1 MYPMYFLYFYLAF
14 INIFA
19 VIITVTD
26 KKHAEQH
33 KWRVSEAMLLF
44 VSAIGGGVSM
54 YVMMRLIRHK
64 TRKLKFM
71 LGIPIIVVFELI
83 IVLYLLNYVF

>member
-1 MYPMYFLYFYLAF
+1 MYFLYFYLAF

-19 VIITVTD
+19 VVITVAD
-26 KKHAEQH
+26 KKRAERR

-44 VSAIGGGVSM
+44 VSAVGGGVSM
-54 YVMMRLIRHK
+54 YVTMRLIHHK

-71 LGIPIIVVFELI
+71 LGIPIIVAFELI

>member
-1 MYPMYFLYFYLAF
+1 MYFLYFYLAF

-19 VIITVTD
+19 VVITVAD
-26 KKHAEQH
+26 KKRAERR

-44 VSAIGGGVSM
+44 VSAVGGGVSM
-54 YVMMRLIRHK
+54 YVTMRLIHHK

-71 LGIPIIVVFELI
+71 LGIPIIVAFELI
-83 IVLYLLNYVF
+83 IVLYLLNYVY

>member
-1 MYPMYFLYFYLAF
+1 MYFLYFYLAF

-19 VIITVTD
+19 VVITVAD
-26 KKHAEQH
+26 KKRAERR

-44 VSAIGGGVSM
+44 VSAVGGGVSM
-54 YVMMRLIRHK
+54 YVTMRLIHHK

-71 LGIPIIVVFELI
+71 LGIPIIVAFELI
-83 IVLYLLNYVF
+83 LVLYLLNYVY